1 MKTIAQ
7 NLETIRAK
15 IAVAA
20 EKAGRNPEE
29 IKLVAVSK
37 FFPVDAILE
46 AFHAGQTIFGENY
59 IQEVQAKRDLVP
71 PEVKFHFIGHLQSNK
86 AKIAAATCN
95 MIETVDSYKIGK
107 ALHTH
112 LEALDRTI
120 DVLVQVNIG
129 DDTNKAG
136 VKEDE
141 AEELLTRLQDFS
153 RIRICG
159 LMTMPPFVTNPELS
173 RPHFRNLR
181 RLAEKLSKEKLFAES
196 MEPDLSMG
204 MSSDFHI
211 AIEEG
216 ATIVRV
222 GTAIFGH
229 RAVMTK

>member
-1 MKTIAQ
+1 MIAQ

-15 IAVAA
+15 IAAAA
-20 EKAGRNPEE
+20 EKAGRKSEE

-37 FFPVDAILE
+37 NFPADAIIE

-71 PEVKFHFIGHLQSNK
+71 TEVKFHFIGHLQSNK

-112 LEALDRTI
+112 LEALHRTI

-129 DDTNKAG
+129 DDTSKAG
-136 VKEDE
+136 IKEDE
-141 AEELLTRLQDFS
+141 AEELLTRLQDLS
-153 RIRICG
+153 RIRVCG
-159 LMTMPPFVTNPELS
+159 LMTMPPFVEDPELS

-181 RLAEKLSKEKLFAES
+181 RLAEKLSKKKMFAES
-196 MEPDLSMG
+196 MQPELSMG
-204 MSSDFHI
+204 MSSDFNI

-222 GTAIFGH
+222 GTAIFGQ
-229 RAVMTK
+229 RA

>member
-1 MKTIAQ
+1 MIAK
-7 NLETIRAK
+7 NLEIIRAG
-15 IAVAA
+15 IAAAA
-20 EKAGRNPEE
+20 EKTGRNPEK

-37 FFPVDAILE
+37 FFPADAIIE

-71 PEVKFHFIGHLQSNK
+71 PAVKFHFIGHLQSNK
-86 AKIAAATCN
+86 AKIAAATCS
-95 MIETVDSYKIGK
+95 MIETVDSYKIAK

-112 LEALDRTI
+112 LEALHRTI

-136 VKEDE
+136 VKEDQ
-141 AEELLTRLQDFS
+141 AEELLARLQDLA
-153 RIRICG
+153 RIRVCG
-159 LMTMPPFVTNPELS
+159 LMTMPPFVENPELS

-181 RLAEKLSKEKLFAES
+181 RLAEKLSKKRMFAES
-196 MEPDLSMG
+196 MEPELSMG

-222 GTAIFGH
+222 GSAIFGH
-229 RAVMTK
+229 RAVTK